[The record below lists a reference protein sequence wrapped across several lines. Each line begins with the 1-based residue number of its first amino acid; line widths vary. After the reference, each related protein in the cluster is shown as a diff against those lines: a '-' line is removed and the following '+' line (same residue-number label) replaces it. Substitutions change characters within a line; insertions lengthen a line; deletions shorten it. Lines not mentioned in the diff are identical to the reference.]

1 MVKITK
7 DTKIGDITRTHPN
20 VVAILFEAGLHCV
33 GCHVSHS
40 ESLEQGCLAHGLSE
54 KDIKALVDK
63 INKILAKHP
72 EFKKKTVK
80 DDL

>member
-7 DTKIGDITRTHPN
+7 DSKIGDITRTHPD
-20 VVAILFEAGLHCV
+20 VVALLFEAGLHCV

-40 ESLEQGCLAHGLSE
+40 ESLEEGCLAHGMSE
-54 KDIKALVDK
+54 KDVKELVEK
-63 INKILAKHP
+63 INKVLAKQP
-72 EFKKKTVK
+72 NFKKKTVK